1 MRTGGCD
8 GLPDA
13 SAAHAIKPVRP
24 AASSRHARFD
34 PVAGFR
40 AVIETSAALADLAA
54 RIAATHRIGIDTEAD
69 SLHCYREKVC
79 LVQVGLPGAD
89 ELVDPLAGHDLTPLL
104 DVLART
110 EMVMHGADF
119 DLRMLYRLGLGAPAA
134 VFDTMIA
141 ARLTGAAKYG
151 YAGLVA
157 EHFGVVLP
165 KGLQTANWAR
175 RPLPPRL
182 AEYARNDTRFLLP
195 LAERLE
201 RRLEELGRR
210 GWLEQSCERV
220 VAAARIVRERDP
232 ETEWR
237 VRGSHALGPRAGAV
251 LRALWHWREDEAR
264 VVDRPPFH
272 IMSNA
277 DLVDA
282 AQRFDRGENV
292 SPRGLRGSRSAGF
305 ARAAEGALALDQ
317 AEWPKRPA
325 GRARPRLTKTEEKH
339 VAALRQQ
346 RDRSAKELAIDAE
359 LIAPRA
365 ALERIATE
373 GDGGLDALLPWQQSL
388 LGRPD

>member
-1 MRTGGCD
+1 M
-8 GLPDA
+8 
-13 SAAHAIKPVRP
+13 
-24 AASSRHARFD
+24 
-34 PVAGFR
+34 AGFR
-40 AVIETSAALADLAA
+40 AVIETSASLADLAA
-54 RIAATHRIGIDTEAD
+54 RIAAADRIGVDTEAD

-79 LVQVGLPGAD
+79 LVQIGLPGAD
-89 ELVDPLAGHDLTPLL
+89 ELVDPLAGLDLTPLL

-119 DLRMLYRLGLGAPAA
+119 DLRMLHRLGLGAPAA

-201 RRLEELGRR
+201 RRLQELGRR
-210 GWLEQSCERV
+210 AWLEQSCRRA
-220 VAAARIVRERDP
+220 VAAARIVRGRDP
-232 ETEWR
+232 ETVWR
-237 VRGSHALGPRAGAV
+237 VRGSHVLGPRAGAV
-251 LRALWHWREDEAR
+251 LRALWRWREDEASR
-264 VVDRPPFH
+264 VDRPPFH
-272 IMSNA
+272 ILSNA

-282 AQRFDRGENV
+282 AQRFDRGEHV
-292 SPRGLRGSRSAGF
+292 SPRGLRGSRRDGF
-305 ARAAEGALALDQ
+305 ERAAEGALALDRG
-317 AEWPKRPA
+317 EWPGRVP
-325 GRARPRLTKTEEKH
+325 GRARPRLTKTQEKH
-339 VAALRQQ
+339 VAGLRRQ
-346 RDRSAKELAIDAE
+346 RDQAAKKLAIDAD
-359 LIAPRA
+359 LIASRA

-373 GDGGLDALLPWQQSL
+373 GGGGLEALLPWQQSL

>member
-1 MRTGGCD
+1 MA
-8 GLPDA
+8 GLN
-13 SAAHAIKPVRP
+13 
-24 AASSRHARFD
+24 
-34 PVAGFR
+34 
-40 AVIETSAALADLAA
+40 AVIQTSASLTDLAA
-54 RIAATHRIGIDTEAD
+54 RIAAADRIGIDTEAD

-89 ELVDPLAGHDLTPLL
+89 ELVDPLAGLDLTPLT
-104 DVLART
+104 DALART

-119 DLRMLYRLGLGAPAA
+119 DLRMLYRLGLGPPRE

-151 YAGLVA
+151 YAALVA
-157 EHFGVVLP
+157 EHFDVVLP

-201 RRLEELGRR
+201 RRLDELGRLA
-210 GWLEQSCERV
+210 WLGQSCRRV
-220 VAAARIVRERDP
+220 VAAARIVRARDP
-232 ETEWR
+232 QTEWR
-237 VRGSHALGPRAGAV
+237 VRGSHVLGPRARAI

-264 VVDRPPFH
+264 AADRPPFH
-272 IMSNA
+272 VMSNA

-282 AQRFDRGENV
+282 AQRFDRGETV
-292 SPRGLRGSRSAGF
+292 SPRGLRDSRRAGF
-305 ARAAEGALALDQ
+305 AREADEALRLDRS
-317 AEWPKRPA
+317 EWP
-325 GRARPRLTKTEEKH
+325 GRSPVKPRIRLTKTQEKQ
-339 VAALRQQ
+339 VAALKQQ
-346 RDRSAKELAIDAE
+346 RDRAATELAIDAD

-365 ALERIATE
+365 ALERIALE
-373 GDGGLDALLPWQQSL
+373 GEEGLDALLPWQKAL